1 MSNTLVSLW
10 RCIQFYNNS
19 DNNKSDNDNPNMFN
33 LYFLACTDEKPP
45 SHDVN
50 VVEIREWLRE
60 RPYTTLELQHYPAT
74 NRKYNTADLNHESG
88 FTALAFIVTAQHFE
102 DLKVS
107 SNVEDVGRNYPEYN
121 SSVL

>member
-33 LYFLACTDEKPP
+33 LYFLVCTDEKPP

-60 RPYTTLELQHYPAT
+60 RPYTTLACSIIPLRTGSTTLQT
-74 NRKYNTADLNHESG
+74 
-88 FTALAFIVTAQHFE
+88 
-102 DLKVS
+102 
-107 SNVEDVGRNYPEYN
+107 
-121 SSVL
+121 